1 MSITKKDLIKAV
13 SKDLGKTQ
21 VETQA
26 FFDSFIGTIKENL
39 SNGDDVNCI
48 GVFKF
53 YMQNKK
59 ATVKRNPKTG
69 AKVNVP
75 AKKVAKCK
83 LGSFFQK

>member
-1 MSITKKDLIKAV
+1 MSITKKDLIKEI

-21 VETQA
+21 VETLA
-26 FFDSFIGTIKENL
+26 FFDSLNKVIKDSL
-39 SNGDDVNCI
+39 SNGDDVCCI
-48 GVFKF
+48 GIYKF
-53 YMQNKK
+53 YTQDKK

-75 AKKVAKCK
+75 AKTVAKCK